1 MAAPAQGYS
10 SPHTRSIADLVR
22 RGGDIQADTTARR
35 GEISGRMW
43 QGIGETAGNFLSQ
56 LGEENWKGPERQ
68 RQIDAQKKR
77 EALDVA
83 SAEQAIAEKKAKAE
97 TITKETGIQ
106 AQIGV
111 YRSRAMKQNEDG
123 TWALDLSNLRQQM
136 ESAGLGDRMDEI
148 EQRYVD
154 IQKDTL
160 SHSLTKK
167 QLAAIEDTA
176 FAKMGRMIQDMGNT
190 PEAFSAAAAHF
201 TQNGMLSDNQIAKY
215 VERAEK
221 DPQAIGQI
229 AAGLASLDRKEAP
242 VKEVL
247 PGSFADVV
255 ARKEA
260 ETGKPLT
267 SQEALTLRRQYESAG
282 WKPERP
288 RGSAGGEEGLSDE
301 AVATSKRWKVTE
313 LGKAEANKDEELKAA
328 VEQYNTMLRM
338 APTDKPDDPAVVK
351 ARAFMDAA
359 KKDIYDRLEVKKQQ
373 IYRDF
378 ADQVG
383 GTPAPSRPT
392 VEPPAPK
399 VFTPGYESPGVEAI
413 RPSAPPPGKF
423 AGRVISADRV
433 RQLARESGIS
443 FEEAKARAER
453 TYGVIVR

>member
-68 RQIDAQKKR
+68 RQIEAQKKR

-83 SAEQAIAEKKAKAE
+83 SAEQAIAEKQAKAE
-97 TITKETGIQ
+97 AVTKETGIQ

-111 YRSRAMKQNEDG
+111 YRSRAMKQNDDG

-190 PEAFSAAAAHF
+190 PQAFSAAAAHF

-221 DPQAIGQI
+221 DPKAIGQI
-229 AAGLASLDRKEAP
+229 AAGLASLDKKEAP
-242 VKEVL
+242 VKEIV

-267 SQEALTLRRQYESAG
+267 SQEALTLRRRYESTG
-282 WKPERP
+282 WKPER
-288 RGSAGGEEGLSDE
+288 AAANGGEQGLSDE

-313 LGKAEANKDEELKAA
+313 LGKAEATKDDELKAA
-328 VEQYNTMLRM
+328 VEAFNAKLNM
-338 APTDKPDDPAVVK
+338 AMTKDPNDPTVVE

-359 KKDIYDRLEVKKQQ
+359 KKDIYDRLEKKKQQ

-383 GTPAPSRPT
+383 AAPQASGPR
-392 VEPPAPK
+392 VEAPAPK
-399 VFTPGYESPGVEAI
+399 PFSAGYQSPAVESLSPA
-413 RPSAPPPGKF
+413 APAPGKY
-423 AGRVISADRV
+423 AGRVISRARV
-433 RQLARESGIS
+433 EQLARQSGIS

-453 TYGVIVR
+453 AFGVVVR